1 MNAEGANEDERN
13 KEGDLVG
20 LVWRFRQLIV
30 EHMDLDAKKLYEETT
45 PEGRTAILN
54 AVPGYV
60 TLIQRRYGL
69 RVD

>member
-1 MNAEGANEDERN
+1 MSREGGGRN
-13 KEGDLVG
+13 GEGDLVK
-20 LVWRFRQLIV
+20 LVEEFTNLII
-30 EHMDLDAKKLYEETT
+30 ECKDLDAKKLYEETT